1 MTKEDDIFQELSF
14 IKTTDCTETGLVLFI
29 TYSDSMEILY
39 KDMDINTIED
49 FIKKARENK
58 DVKLLLPIK
67 QFNDNFFNIFKIENG
82 IFSVRA
88 YEGEKYWIDTW
99 ESPIEIQLP
108 FLEIIC
114 KAIKECKED
123 TKDLPSKTY
132 FDDGEL

>member
-29 TYSDSMEILY
+29 IYSDSMEILY

-132 FDDGEL
+132 FDCGEL

>member
-1 MTKEDDIFQELSF
+1 MTKENDIFYELSF
-14 IKTTDCTETGLVLFI
+14 IKFTDCTETGLVLFI
-29 TYSDSMEILY
+29 KYSDSMEILY

-58 DVKLLLPIK
+58 DVKLLIPIK
-67 QFNDNFFNIFKIENG
+67 QFECNHFNIFIIKNG

-88 YEGEKYWIDTW
+88 YEGKNYWIDTW

-114 KAIKECKED
+114 KAIIDCINI
-123 TKDLPSKTY
+123 KDINDLLEKNY
-132 FDDGEL
+132 F

>member
-29 TYSDSMEILY
+29 IYSDSMEILY